1 MPAPKL
7 KVLLPDGTVKRFPAD
22 SKRQIADGNLS
33 IHDASGSEIASFPKG
48 GWQAVG
54 RMRIASEASDDDD

>member
-7 KVLLPDGTVKRFPAD
+7 KVLLPDGSVKRFPPD
-22 SKRQIADGNLS
+22 SKRQIADGNLA
-33 IHDASGSEIASFPKG
+33 IHDGSGKEIAAFPKG

-54 RMRIASEASDDDD
+54 RMRVASEASDDD